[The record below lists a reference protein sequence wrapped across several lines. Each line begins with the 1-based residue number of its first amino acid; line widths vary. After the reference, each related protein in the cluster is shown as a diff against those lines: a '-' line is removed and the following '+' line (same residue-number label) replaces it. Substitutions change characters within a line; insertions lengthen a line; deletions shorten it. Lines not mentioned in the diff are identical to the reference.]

1 MAENVNI
8 DLSGEINA
16 TTEKK
21 GLQKYVNDMELILQH
36 VRSGAAP
43 ALLLGFINTRRPWTQ
58 FVATEN
64 FKVPA
69 SVPRLTRRFY
79 RNVEYFQGNY
89 LIVFIGL
96 FIYCLITT
104 PLLLIA
110 MVASFFGYRKLTS
123 GPNNWK
129 IGGWELSKTQQYAV
143 AAAASMVIC
152 WLAGAG
158 AVLFW
163 VLGATV
169 TVVALHAGFY
179 DAESLPQLEDPEQ
192 FPMIEQSCLTLL
204 IDSLLKS
211 DQIKPKTEVIEISES
226 IPVVEKLDTK
236 KLSAIQKT

>member
-21 GLQKYVNDMELILQH
+21 GLQKYVNEMELLLQH
-36 VRSGAAP
+36 VRSGAGP
-43 ALLLGFINTRRPWTQ
+43 ALVMGVLSSRRAWTQ

-64 FKVPA
+64 FKVPP
-69 SVPRLTRRFY
+69 SIPRLSRRFY
-79 RNVEYFQGNY
+79 RNVEYFQANY
-89 LIVFIGL
+89 LIIFLGL
-96 FIYCLITT
+96 FAYCLITS

-110 MVASFFGYRKLTS
+110 MVASFFGYKKLTS
-123 GPNNWK
+123 GPNTWK

-143 AAAASMVIC
+143 AAAGSMALC

-169 TVVALHAGFY
+169 TVVALHASFF
-179 DAESLPQLEDPEQ
+179 DAETLPPPTEQ
-192 FPMIEQSCLTLL
+192 FPLVEQ
-204 IDSLLKS
+204 
-211 DQIKPKTEVIEISES
+211 V
-226 IPVVEKLDTK
+226 
-236 KLSAIQKT
+236 

>member
-21 GLQKYVNDMELILQH
+21 GLQKYVNEVELLLQH

-43 ALLLGFINTRRPWTQ
+43 ALVLGLLSNRRPWTQ
-58 FVATEN
+58 FIATEN
-64 FKVPA
+64 FKSPA
-69 SVPRLTRRFY
+69 SIPRLTRRFY
-79 RNVEYFQGNY
+79 RNIEYFQANY
-89 LIVFIGL
+89 LVIFLGL
-96 FIYCLITT
+96 FAYCLITS

-123 GPNNWK
+123 GPNTWK
-129 IGGWELSKTQQYAV
+129 IGSWELSKTQQYAV
-143 AAAASMVIC
+143 YAAASMALC

-169 TVVALHAGFY
+169 TVVALHASFF
-179 DAESLPQLEDPEQ
+179 DAESLPPSDEQ
-192 FPMIEQSCLTLL
+192 FPMIEQ
-204 IDSLLKS
+204 
-211 DQIKPKTEVIEISES
+211 V
-226 IPVVEKLDTK
+226 
-236 KLSAIQKT
+236 

>member
-21 GLQKYVNDMELILQH
+21 GLQKLIQH
-36 VRSGAAP
+36 VRSGAGP
-43 ALLLGFINTRRPWTQ
+43 ALVMGVLSSRRAWTQ

-69 SVPRLTRRFY
+69 SLPRLSRRFY
-79 RNVEYFQGNY
+79 RNVEYFQANY
-89 LIVFIGL
+89 LIVFLGL
-96 FIYCLITT
+96 FAYCLITS

-123 GPNNWK
+123 GPNTWK
-129 IGGWELSKTQQYAV
+129 IGGWELSKTQQYGV
-143 AAAASMVIC
+143 AAAGSMALC

-169 TVVALHAGFY
+169 TVVALHASFF
-179 DAESLPQLEDPEQ
+179 DAETLPSSDLEQ
-192 FPMIEQSCLTLL
+192 FPMVEQ
-204 IDSLLKS
+204 
-211 DQIKPKTEVIEISES
+211 V
-226 IPVVEKLDTK
+226 
-236 KLSAIQKT
+236 

>member
-21 GLQKYVNDMELILQH
+21 GLQKYVNEVELLLQH

-43 ALLLGFINTRRPWTQ
+43 ALVLGLLSSRRPWTQ
-58 FVATEN
+58 FIATEN
-64 FKVPA
+64 FKTPA
-69 SVPRLTRRFY
+69 SIPRLTRRFY
-79 RNVEYFQGNY
+79 RNIEYFQANY
-89 LIVFIGL
+89 LVVFLGL
-96 FIYCLITT
+96 FAYCLITS

-123 GPNNWK
+123 GPNTWK
-129 IGGWELSKTQQYAV
+129 IGNWELTKTQQYAV
-143 AAAASMVIC
+143 YAAASMALC

-169 TVVALHAGFY
+169 TVVALHASFF
-179 DAESLPQLEDPEQ
+179 DAETLPPTDEQ
-192 FPMIEQSCLTLL
+192 FPMIEQ
-204 IDSLLKS
+204 
-211 DQIKPKTEVIEISES
+211 V
-226 IPVVEKLDTK
+226 
-236 KLSAIQKT
+236 

>member
-21 GLQKYVNDMELILQH
+21 GLQKYVNEMELLLQH
-36 VRSGAAP
+36 VRSGAGP
-43 ALLLGFINTRRPWTQ
+43 ALVMGVLSSRRAWTQ

-69 SVPRLTRRFY
+69 SLPRLTRRFY
-79 RNVEYFQGNY
+79 RNVEYFQANY
-89 LIVFIGL
+89 LIVFLGL
-96 FIYCLITT
+96 FAYCLITS

-123 GPNNWK
+123 GPNTWKPK
-129 IGGWELSKTQQYAV
+129 IGGWELSKTQQYGV
-143 AAAASMVIC
+143 AAAGSMALC

-169 TVVALHAGFY
+169 TVVALHASFF
-179 DAESLPQLEDPEQ
+179 DAETLPSSDLEQ
-192 FPMIEQSCLTLL
+192 FPMVEQ
-204 IDSLLKS
+204 
-211 DQIKPKTEVIEISES
+211 V
-226 IPVVEKLDTK
+226 
-236 KLSAIQKT
+236 

>member
-21 GLQKYVNDMELILQH
+21 GLQKYVNEMELLLQH
-36 VRSGAAP
+36 VRSGAGP
-43 ALLLGFINTRRPWTQ
+43 ALVMGVLSSRRAWTQ

-69 SVPRLTRRFY
+69 SLPRLTRRFY
-79 RNVEYFQGNY
+79 RNVEYFQANY
-89 LIVFIGL
+89 LIVFLGL
-96 FIYCLITT
+96 FAYCLITS

-123 GPNNWK
+123 GPNTWK
-129 IGGWELSKTQQYAV
+129 IGGWELSKTQQYGV
-143 AAAASMVIC
+143 AAAGSMALC

-169 TVVALHAGFY
+169 TVVALHASFF
-179 DAESLPQLEDPEQ
+179 DAETLPSSDLEQ
-192 FPMIEQSCLTLL
+192 FPMVEQ
-204 IDSLLKS
+204 
-211 DQIKPKTEVIEISES
+211 V
-226 IPVVEKLDTK
+226 
-236 KLSAIQKT
+236 

>member
-21 GLQKYVNDMELILQH
+21 GLQKYVNEVELLLQH

-43 ALLLGFINTRRPWTQ
+43 ALVLGLLSSRRPWTQ
-58 FVATEN
+58 FIATEN
-64 FKVPA
+64 FKTPA
-69 SVPRLTRRFY
+69 SIPRLTRRFY
-79 RNVEYFQGNY
+79 RNIEYFQANY
-89 LIVFIGL
+89 LVVFLGL
-96 FIYCLITT
+96 FAYCLITS

-123 GPNNWK
+123 GPNTWK
-129 IGGWELSKTQQYAV
+129 IGNWELTKTQQYAV
-143 AAAASMVIC
+143 YAAASMALC

-169 TVVALHAGFY
+169 TVVALHASFF
-179 DAESLPQLEDPEQ
+179 DAESLPPTDEQ
-192 FPMIEQSCLTLL
+192 FPMIEQ
-204 IDSLLKS
+204 
-211 DQIKPKTEVIEISES
+211 V
-226 IPVVEKLDTK
+226 
-236 KLSAIQKT
+236 